1 MTEQNSGLEPAIP
14 GGVIPPLC
22 TPLTP
27 QRDLDVASLEA
38 LCRHL
43 LDAGVTGLF
52 VGGSTGEAAYLPD
65 DVRKRVLEVVVR
77 YTAGQVPVF
86 AGVID
91 MTTPRVIQHASAAEK
106 LGADALV
113 ATAPFYAPTHPAEIG
128 VHFRTIRSTVDL
140 PLLAYDIPSAVHTK
154 VPAHLVAELAADGV
168 LQGLKDSSGDLDGM
182 RTVLQLVDPRIRAAG
197 FKVFTGSEIMA
208 DIGLLLGADGIVP
221 GVGNVDPEGFVRLY
235 DAARSGDWD
244 TAAREQER
252 LRRLFKLITVGDRGR
267 MGGYSSAIGAFKAG
281 LVHRG
286 VIAHG
291 TTSLPMIP
299 LDEAETAAVRPYLVN
314 AGLLPAS

>member
-1 MTEQNSGLEPAIP
+1 MTDSNPGIP
-14 GGVIPPLC
+14 DGVIPPLC

-27 QRDLDVASLEA
+27 QRDLDVASLER

-43 LDAGVTGLF
+43 LDAGATGLF
-52 VGGSTGEAAYLPD
+52 IGGSTGEAAYLTD
-65 DVRKRVLEVVVR
+65 DVRARVLEVVVR

-91 MTTPRVIQHASAAEK
+91 MTTPRVIQHARTAEK

-113 ATAPFYAPTHPAEIG
+113 ATAPYYAPTHPAEIG

-140 PLLAYDIPSAVHTK
+140 PLMAYDIPSAVHTK
-154 VPAHLVAELAADGV
+154 LPATVVAELASDGV

-182 RTVLQLVDPRIRAAG
+182 RTVLQLVDVDG

-208 DIGLLLGADGIVP
+208 DIGLQLGAHGIVP

-235 DAARSGDWD
+235 EAGRRGDW
-244 TAAREQER
+244 TAAAREQER
-252 LRRLFKLITVGDRGR
+252 LRRLFKLVGVGDSSR
-267 MGGYSSAIGAFKAG
+267 MGRYSSAIGAFKAG
-281 LVHRG
+281 LVYRG

-299 LDEAETAAVRPYLVN
+299 LSESETAAVRTYLVE
-314 AGLLPAS
+314 AGLVS